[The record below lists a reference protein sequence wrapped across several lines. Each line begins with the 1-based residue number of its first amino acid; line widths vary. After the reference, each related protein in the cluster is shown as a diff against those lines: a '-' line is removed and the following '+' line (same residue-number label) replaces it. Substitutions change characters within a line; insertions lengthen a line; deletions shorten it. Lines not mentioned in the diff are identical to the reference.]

1 MEVPFCALTV
11 EPHIKRKAIAT
22 KRPEHGRA
30 LIAGEKTRVQ
40 DSSEV
45 RKTDADRLRLMLVSL
60 IFVEDI

>member
-22 KRPEHGRA
+22 KRHEYGRA
-30 LIAGEKTRVQ
+30 SIAGEKIRVQ
-40 DSSEV
+40 DSSDV
-45 RKTDADRLRLMLVSL
+45 RKTDTDRLRLMLVSL